1 MHRPSGWT
9 GIVALTAH
17 GAQPIVRSIAM
28 QTTRTADFI
37 GCLGGS
43 LVERTVH
50 GRRPYIEVR
59 SIQLG
64 IGQQHR
70 IKKLL
75 V

>member
-28 QTTRTADFI
+28 QTTRTTVFI
-37 GCLGGS
+37 GYLGGS
-43 LVERTVH
+43 LAEHTIH

-64 IGQQHR
+64 IGQPHR
-70 IKKLL
+70 VKNF
-75 V
+75 